1 MRMRVHDVFLRQIS
15 ISFVLFFIGCYSSKK
30 DTPALLALLN
40 QPTSSYQIT
49 IVGDSLSQLSD
60 GFGLKHKLPTS
71 YSIRDMSVTGYGTED
86 WLVQSPKLE
95 ALSTDIWLIEL
106 GTNDANL
113 YGTTNFLARYKEL
126 LSRLEKNSISIFVLT
141 AVPLTDYVD
150 LRPSIKANN
159 QSIRDLV
166 QTKPNYKLADIEK
179 VFSAYTGVPPLYSL
193 NDPVHPNQLGLEIM
207 GNEYQR
213 TLLGF

>member
-1 MRMRVHDVFLRQIS
+1 MRVHDFFLRQIP
-15 ISFVLFFIGCYSSKK
+15 ISFVLLFIGCYSSKK
-30 DTPALLALLN
+30 DTPIILALLN
-40 QPTSSYQIT
+40 QPTSSYHIT

-60 GFGLKHKLPTS
+60 GFGLKYKLPTS
-71 YSIRDMSVTGYGTED
+71 YSIRDMSVAGYGTED
-86 WLVQSPKLE
+86 WLVQSPELE

-106 GTNDANL
+106 GVNDANL
-113 YGTTNFLARYKEL
+113 YGTTNFLTRYKEL
-126 LSRLEKNSISIFVLT
+126 LSRLEKNSISLFILT

-150 LRPSIKANN
+150 LRPSIKTNN

-179 VFSAYTGVPPLYSL
+179 VFSTYSGLPPLYSL

-213 TLLGF
+213 ILLGF